1 MNILQAADVQPTPVQ
16 LKAINAARQNAAT
29 AMARWKTAKAGH

>member
-1 MNILQAADVQPTPVQ
+1 

-29 AMARWKTAKAGH
+29 AMARWKAAKAGH